1 MLKQIDKQKCDKIRK
16 KYINNGK
23 QKTYLNLI
31 HGTFLALDLID
42 TTLRRQFDGCQI
54 SMSKTPEKMQGGVR
68 TYIFANVD
76 RNCVFIAGS

>member
-1 MLKQIDKQKCDKIRK
+1 MLKQI
-16 KYINNGK
+16 NK

-42 TTLRRQFDGCQI
+42 TTLRRQFNRSQI

-68 TYIFANVD
+68 THIFTNVD
-76 RNCVFIAGS
+76 RNRVFIAGS